1 MKLSHTITVCV
12 ALSLSFTACQT
23 PLYRAVKSNDVVA
36 AKRELAKGADPDEK
50 ASAANWFWKAPLLPI
65 VATLDLAELAVIYGT
80 GGLGGIPL
88 CIIYAPFCN
97 NVAET
102 VVDFSLTEGVYNFGD
117 TTPAQA
123 VSYKNSPELAYAIAL
138 SPRLNDIRLVEKQAM
153 QYALDRNYIAGA
165 LRLLDKGA
173 MRSLPDFR
181 AAVQGDAAA
190 QTRLALC
197 YFEGKGVSKD
207 YKEAIKWFRKA
218 AELGNADAAHHLGL
232 CYSGGYGVDTD
243 YDQALRWHL
252 IAAQRG
258 KRYKHEDKIEISP
271 KLMMLT
277 LNGDAG
283 CQLIVGQIYR
293 HGFCCFPKNEAAAMW
308 WFRKA
313 AEQGHASSQY
323 ELAFGYWETENY
335 TEAAKWV
342 RKAAEQG
349 DAEAQGLLGTMYS
362 SGEGVVRD
370 YTEAVKWV
378 RKGAEQGDAKAQ
390 AMLGYMYYE
399 GKGVVR
405 DEEQARYWLRK
416 AAAQGLPA
424 ARAILQKNGWL

>member
-1 MKLSHTITVCV
+1 MKLSHTITACV

-23 PLYRAVKSNDVVA
+23 PLYRAVKSNNVVA
-36 AKRELAKGADPDEK
+36 VKRELAKGADPDEK
-50 ASAANWFWKAPLLPI
+50 ATAANWFWKAPLLPI
-65 VATLDLAELAVIYGT
+65 VATLDLAELALVYGT

-88 CIIYAPFCN
+88 CIIYAPFCKTKTF
-97 NVAET
+97 VAET

-123 VSYKNSPELAYAIAL
+123 VGYKNSPELAYAIAL

-258 KRYKHEDKIEISP
+258 KKYEDKDKIVIHP
-271 KLMMLT
+271 KLMMLA
-277 LNGDAG
+277 LNGDAD
-283 CQLIVGQIYR
+283 CQVAMA
-293 HGFCCFPKNEAAAMW
+293 CCYGGLNVFPKNEAAVMW
-308 WFRKA
+308 WY
-313 AEQGHASSQY
+313 G
-323 ELAFGYWETENY
+323 
-335 TEAAKWV
+335 
-342 RKAAEQG
+342 KAAEQG
-349 DAEAQGLLGTMYS
+349 DARAQHRVGL
-362 SGEGVVRD
+362 
-370 YTEAVKWV
+370 
-378 RKGAEQGDAKAQ
+378 
-390 AMLGYMYYE
+390 MYYL

-405 DEEQARYWLRK
+405 DEEQARYWLRQ
-416 AAAQGLPA
+416 AAAQGHAGALDS
-424 ARAILQKNGWL
+424 LQKLGLL

>member
-1 MKLSHTITVCV
+1 MKLSHTITACV

-36 AKRELAKGADPDEK
+36 VKRELAKGADPDEK

-88 CIIYAPFCN
+88 CIIYAPFCKTKTF
-97 NVAET
+97 VAET

-123 VSYKNSPELAYAIAL
+123 VGYKNSPELAYEIAL
-138 SPRLNDIRLVEKQAM
+138 SPRLNDIRLVEEQAM
-153 QYALDRNYIAGA
+153 QYALDRNDIAGA

-218 AELGNADAAHHLGL
+218 AELGNADAAHYLGW

-243 YDQALRWHL
+243 YEQALSWHL
-252 IAAQRG
+252 LAALRG
-258 KRYKHEDKIEISP
+258 KKYKDKDVEIEMSP

-277 LNGDAG
+277 LNGNAY
-283 CQLIVGQIYR
+283 GQVAVASCYSC
-293 HGFCCFPKNEAAAMW
+293 GLNGLPKNKAAAIW
-308 WFRKA
+308 WYRKA
-313 AEQGHASSQY
+313 AEQGLAESQY
-323 ELAFGYWETENY
+323 QLVVEYWAIKNY
-335 TEAAKWV
+335 TEAAKWA

-349 DAEAQGLLGTMYS
+349 DARAQYVLGGMYL
-362 SGEGVVRD
+362 
-370 YTEAVKWV
+370 A
-378 RKGAEQGDAKAQ
+378 GD
-390 AMLGYMYYE
+390 
-399 GKGVVR
+399 GVVR
-405 DEEQARYWLRK
+405 DEEQARYWLRQ
-416 AAAQGLPA
+416 AAAQGHA
-424 ARAILQKNGWL
+424 SARDSLQKLGWL

>member
-1 MKLSHTITVCV
+1 MKLSHTITACV

-23 PLYRAVKSNDVVA
+23 PLYRAVKSNNVVA

-65 VATLDLAELAVIYGT
+65 VATLDLAELALVYGT
-80 GGLGGIPL
+80 GGLGVIPL

-97 NVAET
+97 NEVET

-138 SPRLNDIRLVEKQAM
+138 SPKLNDIRLVEKQAM

-258 KRYKHEDKIEISP
+258 KKYKEKDVDVSP
-271 KLMMLT
+271 KHMAAALEGEVAGQNLM
-277 LNGDAG
+277 G
-283 CQLIVGQIYR
+283 IYY
-293 HGFCCFPKNEAAAMW
+293 GGGYCGFPKNDAASAW
-308 WFRKA
+308 WF
-313 AEQGHASSQY
+313 H
-323 ELAFGYWETENY
+323 
-335 TEAAKWV
+335 
-342 RKAAEQG
+342 KAAEQG
-349 DAEAQGLLGTMYS
+349 DAFAQSTLASYYVVGK
-362 SGEGVVRD
+362 GVMENN
-370 YTEAVKWV
+370 TEAAKWA
-378 RKGAEQGDAKAQ
+378 RKAAEQGGADGQ
-390 AMLGYMYYE
+390 WVLGAMYYD

-405 DEEQARYWLRK
+405 DEEQARYWWRQ
-416 AAAQGLPA
+416 AAAQGHA
-424 ARAILQKNGWL
+424 GARESLQRHGWL

>member
-1 MKLSHTITVCV
+1 MKLSHTITACV

-23 PLYRAVKSNDVVA
+23 PLYRAVKSNNVVA

-80 GGLGGIPL
+80 GGLGVIPL

-97 NVAET
+97 NEVET

-123 VSYKNSPELAYAIAL
+123 VSYKNSPELAYEIAL
-138 SPRLNDIRLVEKQAM
+138 SPKLNDIRLVEEQAM

-197 YFEGKGVSKD
+197 YFEGKGVSTD

-218 AELGNADAAHHLGL
+218 AELGNADAAYHLGL

-243 YDQALRWHL
+243 YEQALRWHL
-252 IAAQRG
+252 TAAARG
-258 KRYKHEDKIEISP
+258 KKHAEKNINVSP
-271 KLMMLT
+271 EHMAAALEGET
-277 LNGDAG
+277 AG
-283 CQLIVGQIYR
+283 QNFLGVCYYGGYY
-293 HGFCCFPKNEAAAMW
+293 GFPKNYAASVW
-308 WFRKA
+308 WFHKA
-313 AEQGHASSQY
+313 AEQGDAYAQSK
-323 ELAFGYWETENY
+323 LAGYYVEGKGVMENY
-335 TEAAKWV
+335 TEAAKWA

-349 DAEAQGLLGTMYS
+349 DAEAQWLLGLL
-362 SGEGVVRD
+362 
-370 YTEAVKWV
+370 
-378 RKGAEQGDAKAQ
+378 
-390 AMLGYMYYE
+390 YYE

-405 DEEQARYWLRK
+405 DEEQARYWLRQ
-416 AAAQGLPA
+416 AAAQGNA
-424 ARAILQKNGWL
+424 GARDSLQELGWL

>member
-1 MKLSHTITVCV
+1 MKLSRTITACV

-36 AKRELAKGADPDEK
+36 VKRELAKGADPDEK

-88 CIIYAPFCN
+88 CIIYAPFCKTF
-97 NVAET
+97 VAET

-123 VSYKNSPELAYAIAL
+123 VGYKTAPELAYEIAL
-138 SPRLNDIRLVEKQAM
+138 SPRLNDIRLVEEQAM
-153 QYALDRNYIAGA
+153 QYALDRNDIAGA

-197 YFEGKGVSKD
+197 YFEGKGVLSD
-207 YKEAIKWFRKA
+207 YKKAIKWFSKA
-218 AELGNADAAHHLGL
+218 AEQGNADAAHHLGW

-243 YDQALRWHL
+243 YEQALEWHL
-252 IAAQRG
+252 KAAAYG
-258 KRYKHEDKIEISP
+258 KKYAEKNMDVSPKHMAVALAGVAESQTLVGLCYKHGKC
-271 KLMMLT
+271 
-277 LNGDAG
+277 G
-283 CQLIVGQIYR
+283 
-293 HGFCCFPKNEAAAMW
+293 FPKNNAAAVW
-308 WFRKA
+308 WYRKA
-313 AEQGHASSQY
+313 AEQGIAVAQS
-323 ELAFGYWETENY
+323 ELAGCYCFGEGVMINY
-335 TEAAKWV
+335 PEAAKWA

-349 DAEAQGLLGTMYS
+349 VAAAQWLLG
-362 SGEGVVRD
+362 
-370 YTEAVKWV
+370 A
-378 RKGAEQGDAKAQ
+378 
-390 AMLGYMYYE
+390 MYYD

-405 DEEQARYWLRK
+405 DEEQARYWWRQ
-416 AAAQGLPA
+416 AAAQGNA
-424 ARAILQKNGWL
+424 TARESLQRHGWL